1 MDSRVGK
8 RADDYTEDPDDA
20 IAKARSKS
28 TKISIRHGD
37 VDCFGF
43 FERESC
49 RPENKTGY
57 HWQWVILPVHP

>member
-8 RADDYTEDPDDA
+8 RAYNQTDNPDDA

-43 FERESC
+43 FEKESC
-49 RPENKTGY
+49 RPEK
-57 HWQWVILPVHP
+57 IREIM

>member
-8 RADDYTEDPDDA
+8 RADDYTENPDDA

-43 FERESC
+43 FEKESC
-49 RPENKTGY
+49 RPEN
-57 HWQWVILPVHP
+57 